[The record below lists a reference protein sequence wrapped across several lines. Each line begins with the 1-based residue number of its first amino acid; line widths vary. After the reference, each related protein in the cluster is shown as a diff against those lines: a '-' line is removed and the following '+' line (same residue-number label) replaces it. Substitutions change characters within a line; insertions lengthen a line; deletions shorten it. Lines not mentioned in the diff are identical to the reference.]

1 MRKLALHPDL
11 KFVSTSRAY
20 RTPPMLGG
28 RAFGWFLNSVA
39 CYESDLQPTQILAI
53 CKSLEKQADR
63 RREVFWGDR
72 TLDLD
77 LLLVGDQLLVSQ
89 DLQLPHPALLTRP
102 FVTTPLLEIH
112 PNIRDP
118 RTGKY
123 VIQAARQ
130 QGPRAVPVA
139 ALAPPP

>member
-1 MRKLALHPDL
+1 MH
-11 KFVSTSRAY
+11 
-20 RTPPMLGG
+20 GG

-39 CYESDLQPTQILAI
+39 CFKTLLPPESILSI
-53 CKSLEKQADR
+53 CKDLERQADR
-63 RREVFWGDR
+63 RREVYWGDR

-77 LLLVGDQLLVSQ
+77 LLLVGDQLLNSQ

-130 QGPRAVPVA
+130 RGPRAVPVA